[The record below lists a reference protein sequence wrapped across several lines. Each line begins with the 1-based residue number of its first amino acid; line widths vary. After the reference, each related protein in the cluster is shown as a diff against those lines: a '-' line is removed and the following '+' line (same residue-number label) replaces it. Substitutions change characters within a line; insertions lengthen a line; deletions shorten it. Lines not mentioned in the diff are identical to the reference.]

1 VHLLGTIG
9 AVLQIL
15 FGKSRNLPNRYR
27 QTFNIFGG
35 GARIAR
41 LSGRAGWG
49 KIMAALRMMGMLQL
63 LLSVSERERLIL
75 YGGGAAVLGAL
86 SALLFIVSL
95 FARRPRSNQK
105 LPEPKRVIGPAPGAP
120 GSAPH
125 LEAPEESV
133 VQIDEDDPRMA
144 AAVAEAKK
152 RLPEFVSAFSKAKD
166 GYQFSV
172 KAPFADPQNAEES
185 EFMWVHV
192 CRVDFDAVHG
202 TLLNDPEF
210 VKSFKY
216 DDVVRVPMEE
226 IVDWVYTDG
235 EKSTGDFTA
244 RVLDEAAKAARS
256 TPAPHPA
263 QPSQNDSSTN
273 PTPPSNPQ

>member
-1 VHLLGTIG
+1 V
-9 AVLQIL
+9 
-15 FGKSRNLPNRYR
+15 
-27 QTFNIFGG
+27 
-35 GARIAR
+35 
-41 LSGRAGWG
+41 
-49 KIMAALRMMGMLQL
+49 
-63 LLSVSERERLIL
+63 
-75 YGGGAAVLGAL
+75 
-86 SALLFIVSL
+86 LLFIVSL
-95 FARRPRSNQK
+95 LAKRPRKANLNSTSHF
-105 LPEPKRVIGPAPGAP
+105 PVIGPAAGAAP
-120 GSAPH
+120 GVK

-144 AAVAEAKK
+144 AAVTEAKK
-152 RLPEFVSAFSKAKD
+152 RLPEFIGAFSKAKD

-172 KAPFADPQNAEES
+172 KAPFSDPKSAEES

-216 DDVVRVPMEE
+216 DDVVRVPMDQ

-235 EKSTGDFTA
+235 QNPVGDFTA
-244 RVLDEAAKAARS
+244 RVLDEAARAARS

-263 QPSQNDSSTN
+263 QPSQNDSSAE
-273 PTPPSNPQ
+273 PPPSSNPQ

>member
-1 VHLLGTIG
+1 MHYLI
-9 AVLQIL
+9 
-15 FGKSRNLPNRYR
+15 
-27 QTFNIFGG
+27 
-35 GARIAR
+35 
-41 LSGRAGWG
+41 
-49 KIMAALRMMGMLQL
+49 
-63 LLSVSERERLIL
+63 LSVSDGERLIL
-75 YGGGAAVLGAL
+75 YGGGAAVLGAM
-86 SALLFIVSL
+86 SVLLFLVSL
-95 FARRPRSNQK
+95 FAKRPRSAKQK
-105 LPEPKRVIGPAPGAP
+105 LSQQSRVIGPA
-120 GSAPH
+120 GSVSAAAAK

-144 AAVAEAKK
+144 AAVTEARK
-152 RLPEFVSAFSKAKD
+152 RLPEFISAFSKAKD

-172 KAPFADPQNAEES
+172 KAPFADPGKAEES
-185 EFMWVHV
+185 EFMWLHV

-216 DDVVRVPMEE
+216 DDVVRVPMEQ

-235 EKSTGDFTA
+235 EKSVGDFTA

-256 TPAPHPA
+256 TPAPHSS
-263 QPSQNDSSTN
+263 QPSQSDSSTN